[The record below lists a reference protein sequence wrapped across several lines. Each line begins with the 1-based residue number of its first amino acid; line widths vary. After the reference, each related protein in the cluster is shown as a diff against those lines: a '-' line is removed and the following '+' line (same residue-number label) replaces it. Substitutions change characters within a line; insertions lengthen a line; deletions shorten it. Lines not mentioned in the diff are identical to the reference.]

1 MITCV
6 IKNNILVITKK
17 EFYSRK
23 IPLKKIL
30 ACQLYGK
37 FVHIHFVNEKRK
49 WEIIIVDK
57 SQFNKI
63 VPQLKQHPNFIYA
76 TGLYTFYINIET
88 LTKVDVFI
96 DDRNK
101 PANDYKK
108 HIIRKN
114 NKLSI
119 PLRSHKHFNNLKNG
133 IVSHVQCHLEQIV
146 KSILVSKEGIE
157 VRFKFKPLAKES
169 QFKQRKLGI
178 DQGQRKLFTAFSV
191 DKNNVENINDGLYLK
206 QILTLKLPT
215 IKFVPRFQN

>member
-1 MITCV
+1 MITCI
-6 IKNNILVITKK
+6 IKNNVLIITKK

-76 TGLYTFYINIET
+76 TGLHTFYINIET

-108 HIIRKN
+108 IFTIQFTKNSNHIVKQDYKHKVFIELTFAS
-114 NKLSI
+114 KLCIELYPNSLKKALENHSLDLI
-119 PLRSHKHFNNLKNG
+119 DKAVLDFLKNKN
-133 IVSHVQCHLEQIV
+133 IEHNVMHVSQ
-146 KSILVSKEGIE
+146 S
-157 VRFKFKPLAKES
+157 
-169 QFKQRKLGI
+169 
-178 DQGQRKLFTAFSV
+178 
-191 DKNNVENINDGLYLK
+191 
-206 QILTLKLPT
+206 
-215 IKFVPRFQN
+215 